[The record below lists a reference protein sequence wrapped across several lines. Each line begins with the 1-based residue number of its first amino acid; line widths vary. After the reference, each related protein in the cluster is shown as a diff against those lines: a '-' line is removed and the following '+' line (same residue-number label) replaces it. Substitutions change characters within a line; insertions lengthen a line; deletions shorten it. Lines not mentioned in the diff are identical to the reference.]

1 MNKSHGIKKKYK
13 IKLIWKITLLDILI
27 KEINKMKDKF

>member
-1 MNKSHGIKKKYK
+1 MNKSLGIKKKYK